1 MAGLAVLA
9 KELGFKVSGCDAKY
23 YPPMSDQLE
32 ANKIECIQ
40 GFDLDN
46 MKIHPDLWI
55 IGNVATRGMPVIEKI
70 ISDKK
75 NYMSGPEFLSKKILK
90 DRPVIAVAGT
100 HGKTTVS
107 SIITWLLECAGIK
120 PGFLI
125 GGIPMNFG
133 ISARIGKPNSPFVI
147 EADEYDTSFLINVQ
161 SFYIM
166 QLIMLF

>member
-40 GFDLDN
+40 GFDLAN
-46 MKIHPDLWI
+46 MKMHPDLWI

-75 NYMSGPEFLSKKILK
+75 
-90 DRPVIAVAGT
+90 
-100 HGKTTVS
+100 
-107 SIITWLLECAGIK
+107 IICPA
-120 PGFLI
+120 
-125 GGIPMNFG
+125 
-133 ISARIGKPNSPFVI
+133 
-147 EADEYDTSFLINVQ
+147 Q
-161 SFYIM
+161 SFY
-166 QLIMLF
+166 QRKF